1 MYAENKITSC
11 ANCARCWTNFRN
23 LTEEELELIN
33 KNRYEATFKPSEII
47 IKQGAH
53 IKVQKVTDKT
63 LSGQGTRLGTAY
75 RLANGQVVY
84 VPDEET
90 KPR

>member
-11 ANCARCWTNFRN
+11 ANCARCWNNFRN

-47 IKQGAH
+47 IKQSSPASNAIFIISGLA
-53 IKVQKVTDKT
+53 KVYMEGY
-63 LSGQGTRLGTAY
+63 SGKNL
-75 RLANGQVVY
+75 
-84 VPDEET
+84 DS
-90 KPR
+90 